1 MISITFFHPLLSP
14 SLLFLHP
21 TFPSP
26 PSPPFF
32 PPSYSFSPPS
42 SFFYPPSPFLL
53 PLPPLLSST
62 FLPSF
67 FSLHSHFSIYP
78 FLSLFLSSFLS
89 QSSRIKTF
97 LPEKKQL
104 WAESEEPIATKN
116 NREKLEQLEEEQKVP
131 QVCLKNSELEWSN
144 LIQRFF
150 TISRHHT
157 YVCI

>member
-62 FLPSF
+62 ILPSF
-67 FSLHSHFSIYP
+67 FSLTPLSFLHLP
-78 FLSLFLSSFLS
+78 FPLSFLSSFLS

-131 QVCLKNSELEWSN
+131 QVCLKNSELE
-144 LIQRFF
+144 
-150 TISRHHT
+150 
-157 YVCI
+157 

>member
-14 SLLFLHP
+14 SC
-21 TFPSP
+21 
-26 PSPPFF
+26 
-32 PPSYSFSPPS
+32 SFIPLS
-42 SFFYPPSPFLL
+42 L
-53 PLPPLLSST
+53 PLPPLLSSLPLT
-62 FLPSF
+62 LSPLPLPFFILPLLSFSLSLPFFPLPSF
-67 FSLHSHFSIYP
+67 PLFSPLLHSHFSIYP

-116 NREKLEQLEEEQKVP
+116 NREKLEQLEEEQKVL

-144 LIQRFF
+144 LI
-150 TISRHHT
+150 
-157 YVCI
+157 